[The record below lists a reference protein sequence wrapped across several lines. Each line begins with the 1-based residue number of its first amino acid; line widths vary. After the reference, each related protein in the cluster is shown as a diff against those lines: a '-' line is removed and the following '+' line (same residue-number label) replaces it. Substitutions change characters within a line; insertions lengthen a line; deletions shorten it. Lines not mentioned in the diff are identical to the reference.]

1 MDLSKDTLKQNI
13 SNHWF
18 AKLLIHLF
26 FSIGSFFLL
35 FIKSKI
41 LFFISLFIP
50 FIALSLIISKSYKKG
65 LPVFFTFIT
74 LIFIELILLFF
85 KIYIIRPFDFYAT
98 NIKSPKNIIYKLPK
112 LGDVDSLKSKFKNEH
127 INSNKPDF
135 ELYSNKTEGIY
146 YYTVWYQPETKGYLY
161 LKAIEITKNDTLSP
175 NSVKMSSINI
185 DSLSNS
191 FQTLQPRRSFCIK
204 EGDNGDYYIAR
215 FELWFK
221 DSNKTKD
228 TLLLT
233 KNYKISG
240 FEK

>member
-1 MDLSKDTLKQNI
+1 MDLSKKALKQNI

-26 FSIGSFFLL
+26 FSIGSFFLM

-65 LPVFFTFIT
+65 LPVFIT
-74 LIFIELILLFF
+74 LILIELILLFF
-85 KIYIIRPFDFYAT
+85 KIYIIRPFDFYST
-98 NIKSPKNIIYKLPK
+98 NIESPQNIIYKLPK
-112 LGDVDSLKSKFKNEH
+112 SGDLDSLKTRFKNEH
-127 INSNKPDF
+127 INSNHTDF
-135 ELYSNKTEGIY
+135 EVYSNNTEGIY
-146 YYTVWYQPETKGYLY
+146 YYTVWYKPKTKGYLY

-175 NSVKMSSINI
+175 NSLKMSSVNI